1 MIIVGVRIQSLRIV
15 LVSCEMLFISHY
27 YHASSYKTYDIV
39 TIVLPVFLMWKL
51 RLRKFLAQGHA
62 VESRCGY
69 KSKHSDSKSA
79 LTSPTKKHFLLQI
92 SLGNWVH
99 TPALLGGRG
108 MLRGIL
114 PPPCSRD
121 GSGTRESPGHIVSA
135 VSMTGGACG
144 VGCGGSS
151 CGGSS
156 WCWKVLGSLGGLD
169 DAHRLR
175 QPL

>member
-1 MIIVGVRIQSLRIV
+1 MCLRSPICKRGMIIVGVRSRSLRIV
-15 LVSCEMLFISHY
+15 LVSYEMLSRY

-51 RLRKFLAQGHA
+51 RLRKCLAQGHA

-79 LTSPTKKHFLLQI
+79 LTSPSKQFLLQI

-121 GSGTRESPGHIVSA
+121 GSGMRESPGHTVSA
-135 VSMTGGACG
+135 VSTTGGG
-144 VGCGGSS
+144 L
-151 CGGSS
+151 
-156 WCWKVLGSLGGLD
+156 WCRMW
-169 DAHRLR
+169 R
-175 QPL
+175 Q